1 MPTFLPPAVQQAPAT
16 SQEDVIEITGRR
28 TDQALKIDR
37 RTYRVQQTPHSQ
49 QKDAIQLLRGLP
61 AVTISP
67 EEDISLLGSG
77 NVRIF
82 VDGRPYLADAK
93 AFLRTL
99 HGGDVER
106 IEIITNP
113 SAQYSAEGTAGIINF
128 VLRRNQSEGVSGT
141 GIAEVSSLGRGYFD
155 ATVKT
160 KRGKWTYEFHT
171 GGRTGTSGRSSYH
184 KLRSTEELPGGPATI
199 STENGGGPN
208 RGKEA
213 EGSAK
218 IAYELDPRT
227 TISAKILGAAARD
240 VSTND
245 AEFAGL
251 TPDFESFTER
261 QRFSTDLSV
270 VIAELNFDHKG
281 KREGET
287 LNASLHLFGNPQENE
302 SNNADFS
309 DGGSLSVDKRKRLLF
324 AQGQVDWQHPM
335 GKGEILSVGG
345 GWDYGRMS
353 ERYAFASVGAGGS
366 LGSDVSDQFRGV
378 DSKLAAYATFQQPV
392 GKWTL
397 MPGVRVEHD
406 SRQITSPGHPVVRVA
421 RTDVFPTLHV
431 DRPLTKTLDLTLS
444 YSKRIDR
451 PQLNDLRPYPLVQDV
466 LTIKEGNPHLKDQ
479 STAAYEI
486 NLHYHRKKVDAGL
499 IIYDR
504 ETSRLWTQV
513 YSAVGDVKVFTFVNA
528 GHSRDR
534 GAEFDVSTPLAYR
547 IKLNATL
554 NLFDEREPIAAA
566 VGSASASTFRYT
578 TNTTLE
584 WDGPDRGGRPG
595 DVAQLQ
601 WGYDSPSTQVQFRY
615 YPSSFQNFSYT
626 HSFSR
631 GWSLTGT
638 VSHLSHIRHRLLAPL
653 VQEYFA
659 ERRPFEFKVKLLRTF
674 GKP

>member
-1 MPTFLPPAVQQAPAT
+1 
-16 SQEDVIEITGRR
+16 
-28 TDQALKIDR
+28 
-37 RTYRVQQTPHSQ
+37 VQQTPHSQ

-99 HGGDVER
+99 HGGDIER

-184 KLRSTEELPGGPATI
+184 KLRSTEELPGGPETI

-218 IAYELDPRT
+218 IAYELDPRS

-240 VSTND
+240 VSTNH

-287 LNASLHLFGNPQENE
+287 LNASLHVFGNPKENE

-345 GWDYGRMS
+345 GWDYGRMT

-378 DSKLAAYATFQQPV
+378 DNKLAAYATFQQPV

-397 MPGVRVEHD
+397 MPVVRVEHD
-406 SRQITSPGHPVVRVA
+406 SRQMTSPGHAVVRIA

-431 DRPLTKTLDLTLS
+431 DRPLSKTVDLTLS

-547 IKLNATL
+547 SLPPWVRRAPAPFATRRTRRWSGTGRTAAGGRGTSRSCSGATTARRRRCSSTTIL
-554 NLFDEREPIAAA
+554 RASRISRTRTASAAA
-566 VGSASASTFRYT
+566 G
-578 TNTTLE
+578 
-584 WDGPDRGGRPG
+584 
-595 DVAQLQ
+595 
-601 WGYDSPSTQVQFRY
+601 
-615 YPSSFQNFSYT
+615 
-626 HSFSR
+626 H
-631 GWSLTGT
+631 
-638 VSHLSHIRHRLLAPL
+638 
-653 VQEYFA
+653 
-659 ERRPFEFKVKLLRTF
+659 
-674 GKP
+674 